1 MIVGAHSKIC
11 AGVTVSSGSEVP
23 EWTVVYGD
31 GSLRRKRLRHGIEGV
46 GGGPEDVLENGRSRA
61 MDKEREGV
69 VAILRTASRNAAVGK
84 RASQVVKS

>member
-1 MIVGAHSKIC
+1 MGGA
-11 AGVTVSSGSEVP
+11 A
-23 EWTVVYGD
+23 
-31 GSLRRKRLRHGIEGV
+31 
-46 GGGPEDVLENGRSRA
+46 EDVLENGRSRA